1 MEVKCTGSGNGG
13 GGCGSR
19 LLVERGD
26 IYVTHSYDYG
36 GGHDMYYT
44 IRCPE
49 CNVQTDID
57 SQKIPSFIRSEALDR
72 DRTLGR

>member
-1 MEVKCTGSGNGG
+1 
-13 GGCGSR
+13 
-19 LLVERGD
+19 
-26 IYVTHSYDYG
+26 
-36 GGHDMYYT
+36 MYYT

-72 DRTLGR
+72 DRTLRR